1 MSNTEEK
8 IYPLLCEKRNLKEK
22 AKERSNINSM
32 TYKKPNHN
40 VNGFINI
47 IFASIISI
55 LIAVIII
62 MIIK

>member
-1 MSNTEEK
+1 MYAIDVFKSIDHEFQN
-8 IYPLLCEKRNLKEK
+8 IKEK
-22 AKERSNINSM
+22 AKKQSNINSM
-32 TYKKPNHN
+32 TYKKPNYN

-62 MIIK
+62 IIIK

>member
-1 MSNTEEK
+1 MMKNK
-8 IYPLLCEKRNLKEK
+8 KQKYK
-22 AKERSNINSM
+22 AQ
-32 TYKKPNHN
+32 KKPNYN

-62 MIIK
+62 IIIK